1 MKISTDYKKQV
12 AQALFDNR
20 DNFGGNDGQYAKK
33 YGISA
38 SIYSRLNKGEI
49 EKLLS
54 DSQWL
59 QIGREF
65 EINSRKASWK
75 VVRTKV
81 YNEIEDSIKFCQNLS
96 KSMVLVDDC
105 GIGKTF
111 SAKHIVK
118 TLKNAFYFDCSQAK
132 SKQQFIKLIAKTL
145 GIDSK
150 GKYVD
155 VKADLKYYL
164 TLLDHPVIILDEA
177 GDLEYTAL
185 LEIKEIWNASD
196 GYCGWYMMGAD
207 GLKAKMEKGINNK
220 KVGFAEI
227 FSRFSD
233 EYIRLTPSGI
243 DDKKAF
249 RHELL
254 TQVATANHTGDA
266 PVGKLVKQCMDKGAT
281 LRHLDTLIKI
291 SA

>member
-1 MKISTDYKKQV
+1 MKLSTDYKLQV

-20 DNFGGNDGQYAKK
+20 ENFGGNDGQYAKK

-38 SIYSRLNKGEI
+38 SVYSRLQKGEI

-54 DSQWL
+54 DGQWL

-65 EINSRKASWK
+65 EINSRKADWK

-81 YNEIEDSIKFCQNLS
+81 YNEIESSIKFCQQLS

-118 TLKNAFYFDCSQAK
+118 TLRNAFYIDCSQAK
-132 SKQQFIKLIAKTL
+132 SKQQFIKLIAKTI

-164 TLLDHPVIILDEA
+164 TLLDQPVIVLDEA

-233 EYIRLTPSGI
+233 EYVRLTPSSI
-243 DDKKAF
+243 EQRKAF
-249 RHELL
+249 RQELL
-254 TQVATANHTGDA
+254 TQVATANHTGE
-266 PVGKLVKQCMDKGAT
+266 VSSLVKQCMSKDAT